1 MNERPY
7 RKHSRARCTAGYP
20 RGGGTRRHFRLIA
33 YLSFTALLI
42 LSIPG
47 TTTLVFASAPSF
59 STTINLSSDPG
70 TSSYPQIAASAGY
83 QYVVWQDD
91 SPGRPNTFFRA
102 GNHNGTSFGPVIN
115 LSPGTGWSQNPQIA
129 ASGNS
134 VYTVRQ
140 DNSTSNFN
148 ILFRAS
154 LNNGA
159 SFGPIINLF
168 SVRLDSTIPQL
179 AASGNNVYVVWQ
191 QAGTKNPQVYFAWSN
206 NGGASFTAINLS
218 NDAGSA
224 LSPRVA
230 ASGNNVYVVWRDNT
244 PGNDEVFFALS
255 TTSGA
260 SFASTVNLSNNAGES
275 FNPAIAVSGTNVYVA
290 WPDNTPGNYDILFRA
305 STNGGTS
312 FTPSLSQPAANLS
325 NNPGG
330 SIEPQLAASGS
341 GVCLSWRDSTLGN
354 SQVFF
359 RSSSNNGSTFTPVV
373 NLSND
378 AGAAYGAQLAMMNT
392 DVYVVWADT
401 TPGVEDV
408 LLASSTDGG
417 LSFGSPINL
426 SSNSG
431 FSLNPALAA
440 TNVSVYVTWQDDTG
454 GNYDVLFKIGTLFTI
469 MAPQAN
475 AQNVLTAEN
484 KSVTITLTGSD
495 PQGLALTFYIVS
507 SPTHGVLGPMTLT
520 GPSSAQVTYTPNPN
534 YGGQDSLTFKVYNS
548 WLNSTAVTASIIVQP
563 SVTSGNGTGG
573 GRLPLAK

>member
-1 MNERPY
+1 MDERPY
-7 RKHSRARCTAGYP
+7 RKHSRPRSIARYP
-20 RGGGTRRHFRLIA
+20 RGGTRRHFRLLA
-33 YLSFTALLI
+33 YALLTALLI
-42 LSIPG
+42 LIIPG

-134 VYTVRQ
+134 VYTVWQ
-140 DNSTSNFN
+140 DNSTSNCN
-148 ILFRAS
+148 ILFRAN

-179 AASGNNVYVVWQ
+179 AASGNNVYMVWQ
-191 QAGTKNPQVYFAWSN
+191 QAGTKNPQVYFAWSS

-224 LSPRVA
+224 LSPQVA

-260 SFASTVNLSNNAGES
+260 SFASTVNLSNNDGEA
-275 FNPAIAVSGTNVYVA
+275 FNPARAVSGTNVYVA
-290 WPDNTPGNYDILFRA
+290 WPDNTRGNYDILFRA

-330 SIEPQLAASGS
+330 SI
-341 GVCLSWRDSTLGN
+341 
-354 SQVFF
+354 
-359 RSSSNNGSTFTPVV
+359 
-373 NLSND
+373 
-378 AGAAYGAQLAMMNT
+378 
-392 DVYVVWADT
+392 
-401 TPGVEDV
+401 
-408 LLASSTDGG
+408 
-417 LSFGSPINL
+417 
-426 SSNSG
+426 
-431 FSLNPALAA
+431 
-440 TNVSVYVTWQDDTG
+440 
-454 GNYDVLFKIGTLFTI
+454 
-469 MAPQAN
+469 
-475 AQNVLTAEN
+475 
-484 KSVTITLTGSD
+484 D
-495 PQGLALTFYIVS
+495 PL
-507 SPTHGVLGPMTLT
+507 
-520 GPSSAQVTYTPNPN
+520 
-534 YGGQDSLTFKVYNS
+534 
-548 WLNSTAVTASIIVQP
+548 
-563 SVTSGNGTGG
+563 
-573 GRLPLAK
+573 

>member
-115 LSPGTGWSQNPQIA
+115 LSPGTGWSQNPQLA

-134 VYTVRQ
+134 VYTVWQ

-224 LSPRVA
+224 LSPQVA
-230 ASGNNVYVVWRDNT
+230 ATGNNVYVVWR
-244 PGNDEVFFALS
+244 A
-255 TTSGA
+255 
-260 SFASTVNLSNNAGES
+260 
-275 FNPAIAVSGTNVYVA
+275 
-290 WPDNTPGNYDILFRA
+290 
-305 STNGGTS
+305 
-312 FTPSLSQPAANLS
+312 

-408 LLASSTDGG
+408 
-417 LSFGSPINL
+417 
-426 SSNSG
+426 
-431 FSLNPALAA
+431 
-440 TNVSVYVTWQDDTG
+440 
-454 GNYDVLFKIGTLFTI
+454 
-469 MAPQAN
+469 
-475 AQNVLTAEN
+475 
-484 KSVTITLTGSD
+484 
-495 PQGLALTFYIVS
+495 
-507 SPTHGVLGPMTLT
+507 
-520 GPSSAQVTYTPNPN
+520 
-534 YGGQDSLTFKVYNS
+534 
-548 WLNSTAVTASIIVQP
+548 
-563 SVTSGNGTGG
+563 
-573 GRLPLAK
+573 